1 MDRVHR
7 ILNDKIYIQYINQ
20 IKNMET
26 DRRFCKHDFSHSLD
40 VARICHI
47 INLEKNLGYKK
58 DLLYAMAFLHDIGRV
73 KEYSDS
79 TSHHEAGA
87 IMARDILVRCGYDDS
102 ECEMICQAILR
113 HKKVCE
119 DNCELC
125 TLLYRAD
132 KLSRNCFDC
141 AVYDECY
148 WSEDKKNKNIDF

>member
-73 KEYSDS
+73 KR
-79 TSHHEAGA
+79 
-87 IMARDILVRCGYDDS
+87 I
-102 ECEMICQAILR
+102 
-113 HKKVCE
+113 
-119 DNCELC
+119 
-125 TLLYRAD
+125 
-132 KLSRNCFDC
+132 
-141 AVYDECY
+141 
-148 WSEDKKNKNIDF
+148 